1 MNYES
6 KLYLVERRSAAANS
20 QGLRGRKAGTER
32 SVAQRRRR
40 GFGVYTAEA
49 VIMVLVV
56 GLIFAGVFV
65 GWIIG
70 HYATNTEATK
80 TVTVSASA
88 GSPSSSEEIEAAPN
102 FS

>member
-1 MNYES
+1 M
-6 KLYLVERRSAAANS
+6 
-20 QGLRGRKAGTER
+20 
-32 SVAQRRRR
+32 AQRRRR

-70 HYATNTEATK
+70 HYATNTQAVK

-88 GSPSSSEEIEAAPN
+88 GSPSSSEDIQTAPN
-102 FS
+102 FSAADLMKAPTEDWPTVGGTL